1 MKILLDTD
9 TCIHLIRHRPP
20 EMLQRLRRYMP
31 GDVGI
36 SSITLGELAYG
47 VHKSQQPERNQAA
60 LDEFTMPLE
69 VSPFD
74 ESAAKIY
81 GELRAALQSSGTAI
95 GSLDMLIGAHAL
107 SLKAT
112 LATHNTREFLRIAGL
127 RLADWIAT
135 PI

>member
-9 TCIHLIRHRPP
+9 TCLHLIRHRPP

-47 VHKSQQPERNQAA
+47 VHKSQQPERDQAA
-60 LDEFTMPLE
+60 LSQFTMPLE
-69 VSPFD
+69 VSPFG
-74 ESAAKIY
+74 EEAAKVY
-81 GELRAALQSSGTAI
+81 GELRATLQRSGTAI

-112 LATHNTREFLRIAGL
+112 LATHNTQEFSRIAGL
-127 RLADWIAT
+127 RLADWIAST
-135 PI
+135 